1 MTRFSFPAPKRLLM
15 LALILHGLPV
25 AAEELRF
32 ELERTYRGWAGAMNQ
47 RSLALW
53 QQHTA
58 ASRQV
63 LTRNFVVSRK
73 APWPDAIFDLPF
85 RLPEIATLRHIAT
98 LARGDTANLIYYG
111 KVDFG
116 LLEGNVPEN
125 ILLLRFLREAGHW
138 KFDNTKFINLESDPG
153 VRQLIL
159 NDELEF
165 LQDPEFQ
172 PTGVVPE
179 VPRAIQGFD
188 HPGEIWVASVG
199 YETKVRIGD
208 LHSTEVGNN
217 VVTDVVIGGLSRSGL
232 PVTVE
237 VKELPLPPGAERMLA
252 VEVYALRA
260 GKPAVRVWEYR
271 PSPEE
276 ALQAHSAKVY
286 ANAVTM
292 QDKPMPEK
300 RTGTGG

>member
-1 MTRFSFPAPKRLLM
+1 MTPLSFSRPGRWWLPALLLCVFPA
-15 LALILHGLPV
+15 G
-25 AAEELRF
+25 AEELRF
-32 ELERTYRGWAGAMNQ
+32 ELERTYRGWSGAMSQ
-47 RSLALW
+47 RSLSLW

-63 LTRNFVVSRK
+63 LTRNYVISRK
-73 APWPDAIFDLPF
+73 ADWPAAIFDLPF

-98 LARGDTANLIYYG
+98 FERGDTANLIYFG
-111 KVDFG
+111 RVDFG

-125 ILLLRFLREAGHW
+125 ILLLKFLREKGRW

-172 PTGVVPE
+172 PSGELPP
-179 VPRAIQGFD
+179 VPRSIEGFD

-199 YETKVRIGD
+199 YETTVKIGD
-208 LHSTEVGNN
+208 LHVTQVGNN
-217 VVTDVVIGGLSRSGL
+217 IVTDVVIGGLSRSGL
-232 PVTVE
+232 PISVGVRD
-237 VKELPLPPGAERMLA
+237 LPLPPGAERTLA
-252 VEVYALRA
+252 VEIYALRP
-260 GKPAVRVWEYR
+260 GKPAVRVWEHR
-271 PSPEE
+271 PPEE
-276 ALQAHSAKVY
+276 KALEPLATRVF

-292 QDKPMPEK
+292 QDKPGAQK
-300 RTGTGG
+300 SQ